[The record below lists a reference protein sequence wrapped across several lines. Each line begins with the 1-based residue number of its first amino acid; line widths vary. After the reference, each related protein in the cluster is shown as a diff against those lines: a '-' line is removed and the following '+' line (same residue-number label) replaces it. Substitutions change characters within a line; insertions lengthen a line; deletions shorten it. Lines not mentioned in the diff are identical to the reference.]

1 MPEIYSEEDIK
12 QDVENRSLIQH
23 EDPRGEFPSAEYF
36 NSSSVNYAATGSK
49 KNELYFKG
57 KAAAAILEE
66 ESEDIIAS
74 EYPLCQIQQTIS
86 GHIIETDD
94 TIGAERILI
103 RHNSGAGVE
112 LTKDGGIKI
121 SSLDNQINVTGGD
134 QTIIVE
140 GEGQLI
146 YKGNLNLKVTGNFN
160 VDCLNYNVTVRG
172 NKVEKI
178 LGNIKQSIAGNI
190 EKLVGG
196 SYVKAVTQAV
206 TNTFLAG
213 KKQNIKGEYINRVEG
228 SARYS
233 TSDNTKI
240 TAEDK
245 LTVSSNNMNQF
256 ANSMAV
262 TAKSG
267 TIGNPNMVFSGK
279 GAVFEAGV
287 TAPTFHGDLDGTAT
301 TATVA
306 QSQNYADP
314 STGGGVGSAGTIT
327 NTATPAI
334 TKPTNSI
341 IDDYLTKSA
350 GGINRVKIDV
360 GDFIKNYLDRSID
373 TGGISNSDIDASKA
387 RSRLRDISN
396 RNNSAFISHLLSEG
410 VISREW
416 NSPIPKGTGRIISSD
431 ATPVSSSS
439 DMDRI
444 GSQTENR
451 LSAFIPKRANPHILP
466 EEVYNPYKQK
476 EITATTKLA
485 EGITLSKFLG
495 SDDPTNIDFIRDQS
509 VRVELAK
516 YLYIHARIIK
526 LIQDNKTE
534 FKDVN
539 LEVAES
545 IYRPGPSETITPGSL
560 NDLKLKGR
568 TVVYNVVDNS
578 GRSNPSR
585 AFEVAV
591 FLKDN
596 SVYDEFILSY
606 DTLDLDLDTGKEL
619 LSCRIIITLPEID
632 KNWVGIFNRKVKTEF
647 NYNDLTSGDMV
658 EVLPESRFESEFDGV
673 LSLGENYGIN
683 LSSANNPYITR
694 QGDKTHPSIAS
705 GAVDNMNSLLA
716 NQYTLM
722 QQYYGGKLIINDA
735 LPKANTSR
743 KVARVD
749 NGYNQHWFGKALDIS
764 VAGMSNAQKDKLV
777 AAATKAGFKGFGF
790 GNTILHID
798 IGVRRVWS
806 YDNTH
811 FAGREVGSIRQQ
823 DGYWF
828 RYVRANA
835 AH

>member
-1 MPEIYSEEDIK
+1 MPEIYTESDIEKEIED
-12 QDVENRSLIQH
+12 RSQVQH
-23 EDPRGEFPSAEYF
+23 EDPRGEYPKAEYF
-36 NSSSVNYAATGSK
+36 NSSSVNYGATGSRK
-49 KNELYFKG
+49 HELFFKG
-57 KAAAAILEE
+57 KAAAAVL
-66 ESEDIIAS
+66 ESESDEIIAS
-74 EYPLCQIQQTIS
+74 EYPLCQIQETIS

-94 TIGAERILI
+94 TPGAERVLI
-103 RHNSGAGVE
+103 KHNTGAGIE
-112 LTKDGGIKI
+112 LTKDGSIKI
-121 SSLDNQINVTGGD
+121 SALDNQINVTGGD
-134 QTIIVE
+134 QVTIVE
-140 GEGQLI
+140 GEGQII
-146 YKGNLNLKVTGNFN
+146 YKGNLNLKVTGDYNI
-160 VDCLNYNVTVRG
+160 DCLNYNVTVRG
-172 NKVEKI
+172 NKTEKI
-178 LGNIKQSIAGNI
+178 LGHIKESIAGNI

-213 KKQNIKGEYINRVEG
+213 KKQSIKGEYINRVEG

-233 TSDNTKI
+233 TSDDTKI

-334 TKPTNSI
+334 TKPSDSI

-360 GDFIKNYLDRSID
+360 GDFIKNYLDRSVD
-373 TGGISNSDIDASKA
+373 TGGISNSNINADKA
-387 RSRLRDISN
+387 RSRLRDPANRSN
-396 RNNSAFISHLLSEG
+396 SSFVSYLLAEG
-410 VISREW
+410 IICGEW
-416 NSPIPKGTGRIISSD
+416 NSPIPKGTGRILSSD
-431 ATPVSSSS
+431 ATPVSSHSEL
-439 DMDRI
+439 DRI
-444 GSQTENR
+444 GSQTNNK
-451 LSAFIPKRANPHILP
+451 LSAFLPKRANPHVLP
-466 EEVYNPYKQK
+466 EEVYNPYRQK
-476 EITATTKLA
+476 SISASTKLA

-495 SDDPTNIDFIRDQS
+495 TDDPTNIDFIRDQA
-509 VRVELAK
+509 VRVEIAK

-526 LIQDNKTE
+526 LVRDNDSE
-534 FKDVN
+534 FKDVT

-545 IYRPGPSETITPGSL
+545 IYKPGPSETITPDSL

-578 GRSNPSR
+578 GKSSIQRT
-585 AFEVAV
+585 FDIAV

-596 SVYDEFILSY
+596 AVYDELILSY
-606 DTLDLDLDTGKEL
+606 DTIDINPDSGKEL
-619 LSCRIIITLPEID
+619 LSSRIIITLPEID
-632 KNWVGIFNRKVKTEF
+632 KNWIGTFNRKVKTEF
-647 NYNDLTSGDMV
+647 NNNDLTSGDLV
-658 EVLPESRFESEFDGV
+658 EVLSQSRFKSEFDGV
-673 LSLGENYGIN
+673 LSKGGDYGIN
-683 LSSANNPYITR
+683 LSPANNPYITR
-694 QGDKTHPSIAS
+694 QGDKTHPSIS
-705 GAVDNMNSLLA
+705 PGAVDNMAALLA

-735 LPKANTSR
+735 LPKASTSR
-743 KVARVD
+743 KVAKVD

-764 VAGMSNAQKDKLV
+764 ITGMSNAQKDKLV

-790 GNTILHID
+790 GNTILHVD
-798 IGVRRVWS
+798 IGARRVWS

-828 RYVRANA
+828 NYVRANA
-835 AH
+835 AP

>member
-1 MPEIYSEEDIK
+1 MPEIYTDNDINK
-12 QDVENRSLIQH
+12 ELENRSNIQH
-23 EDPRGEFPSAEYF
+23 EDPRGEFPKAEYF
-36 NSSSVNYAATGSK
+36 NSSSVNYAATGSR

-57 KAAAAILEE
+57 KAAAAVLEE
-66 ESEDIIAS
+66 ESEDIVAS
-74 EYPLCQIQQTIS
+74 EYPLCQIQETIS

-94 TIGAERILI
+94 TPGAERILI
-103 RHNSGAGVE
+103 KHNSGAGIE
-112 LTKDGGIKI
+112 LTKDGGVKI

-146 YKGNLNLKVTGNFN
+146 YKGNLNLKVTGDFN

-233 TSDNTKI
+233 TSNNTKI

-279 GAVFEAGV
+279 GAIFEQGV

-334 TKPTNSI
+334 TKPTDSI
-341 IDDYLTKSA
+341 INDYLTKSS

-360 GDFIKNYLDRSID
+360 GDFIKNYLDRSVD
-373 TGGISNSDIDASKA
+373 TGGISNSEITPDKA
-387 RSRLRDISN
+387 RSRLRDASN
-396 RNNSAFISHLLSEG
+396 RSNSSFVSHLLAEG

-416 NSPIPKGTGRIISSD
+416 NAPIPKGTGRIISSD
-431 ATPVSSSS
+431 ATPVSSHSEF
-439 DMDRI
+439 DRI
-444 GSQTENR
+444 GSQTENK
-451 LSAFIPKRANPHILP
+451 LSAFLPKRANPHILP
-466 EEVYNPYKQK
+466 EEEYNPYRQKQ
-476 EITATTKLA
+476 ITASTKLID
-485 EGITLSKFLG
+485 GITISKFLG
-495 SDDPTNIDFIRDQS
+495 TDDPTNIDFIRDQA
-509 VRVELAK
+509 VRVEIAK

-526 LIQDNKTE
+526 LVQDNKTE

-545 IYRPGPSETITPGSL
+545 IYKPGPSETITSGSL

-578 GRSNPSR
+578 GTSNNQR
-585 AFEVAV
+585 AFDVAI

-596 SVYDEFILSY
+596 AVYDELILSY
-606 DTLDLDLDTGKEL
+606 DTIDVDSNTGKEK

-632 KNWVGIFNRKVKTEF
+632 KNWIGTFRRKVKTEF
-647 NYNDLTSGDMV
+647 NYNDLTSGDLV
-658 EVLPESRFESEFDGV
+658 EVLPQSRFESEFDGV
-673 LSLGENYGIN
+673 LSTGGQYGIN
-683 LSSANNPYITR
+683 LSTALKPHIKR
-694 QGDKTHPSIAS
+694 EGDKTHPGIAP
-705 GAVDNMNSLLA
+705 GAVDNMSALLA

-735 LPKANTSR
+735 LPKAGTTR

-749 NGYNQHWFGKALDIS
+749 NGTNQHWFGKALDIS
-764 VAGMSNAQKDKLV
+764 VVGMSNAQKDKLI

-790 GNTILHID
+790 GDTILHVD
-798 IGVRRVWS
+798 IGTRRVWS

-811 FAGREVGSIRQQ
+811 FAGREVGSIREQ

-828 RYVRANA
+828 QYIRANA
-835 AH
+835 AP

>member
-1 MPEIYSEEDIK
+1 MPEIYTDNDINK
-12 QDVENRSLIQH
+12 ELENRSDVQH
-23 EDPRGEFPSAEYF
+23 EDPRGEFPTAEYF
-36 NSSSVNYAATGSK
+36 NSSSVNYAATGSR
-49 KNELYFKG
+49 KNELYLKG
-57 KAAAAILEE
+57 KAAAAVLEE

-74 EYPLCQIQQTIS
+74 EYPLCQIQETIS

-94 TIGAERILI
+94 TPGAERILI
-103 RHNSGAGVE
+103 KHNSGAGIE
-112 LTKDGGIKI
+112 LTKDGGVRI

-146 YKGNLNLKVTGNFN
+146 YKGNLNLKVTGDFN

-233 TSDNTKI
+233 TSNDTKI

-306 QSQNYADP
+306 QSQSYADP

-360 GDFIKNYLDRSID
+360 GDFIKNYLDRSVD
-373 TGGISNSDIDASKA
+373 TGGISNSEITPDKA
-387 RSRLRDISN
+387 RSRLRDAANRSN
-396 RNNSAFISHLLSEG
+396 SSFVSHLLAEG

-416 NSPIPKGTGRIISSD
+416 NAPIPKGTGRIISSD
-431 ATPVSSSS
+431 ATPVSSHSEF
-439 DMDRI
+439 DRI
-444 GSQTENR
+444 GSQTDNK

-466 EEVYNPYKQK
+466 EEEYNPYRQK
-476 EITATTKLA
+476 EITASTKLI
-485 EGITLSKFLG
+485 EGITISKFLG
-495 SDDPTNIDFIRDQS
+495 TDDPTNIDFIRDQAI
-509 VRVELAK
+509 RVEIAK

-526 LIQDNKTE
+526 LVQDNKTE

-545 IYRPGPSETITPGSL
+545 IYKPGPSETITPGSL

-578 GRSNPSR
+578 GVSNNQR
-585 AFEVAV
+585 AFDVAI

-596 SVYDEFILSY
+596 AVYDELILSY
-606 DTLDLDLDTGKEL
+606 DTIDIDVNTGKEK
-619 LSCRIIITLPEID
+619 LSCRIIITLPELD
-632 KNWVGIFNRKVKTEF
+632 KNWIGTFNRKVKTEF

-658 EVLPESRFESEFDGV
+658 EVLLQSRFESEFDGV
-673 LSLGENYGIN
+673 LSSGGDYGIN
-683 LSSANNPYITR
+683 LNSSLNPHIKR
-694 QGDKTHPSIAS
+694 EGDKTHPSIAP
-705 GAVDNMNSLLA
+705 GAVDNMSALLA

-735 LPKANTSR
+735 LPKATTSR
-743 KVARVD
+743 KVATVD
-749 NGYNQHWFGKALDIS
+749 NGTNQHWFGKALDIS
-764 VAGMSNAQKDKLV
+764 VVGMSDAQKDKLV

-790 GNTILHID
+790 GNTILYLD
-798 IGVRRVWS
+798 IGTRRVWS

-811 FAGREVGSIRQQ
+811 FAGREVG
-823 DGYWF
+823 GYWF
-828 RYVRANA
+828 QYIRANA
-835 AH
+835 AP

>member
-1 MPEIYSEEDIK
+1 MPEIYTDNDINK
-12 QDVENRSLIQH
+12 ELENRSDVHH
-23 EDPRGEFPSAEYF
+23 EDPRGEFPTAEYF
-36 NSSSVNYAATGSK
+36 NSSSVNYAATGSR

-57 KAAAAILEE
+57 KAAAAVLEE

-74 EYPLCQIQQTIS
+74 EYPLCQIQETIS

-94 TIGAERILI
+94 TPGAERILI
-103 RHNSGAGVE
+103 KHNSGAGIE
-112 LTKDGGIKI
+112 LTKDGGVRI

-146 YKGNLNLKVTGNFN
+146 YKGNLNLKVTGDFN

-233 TSDNTKI
+233 TSNDTKI

-306 QSQNYADP
+306 QSQSYADP

-327 NTATPAI
+327 NTATPTI

-360 GDFIKNYLDRSID
+360 GDFIKNYLDRSVD
-373 TGGISNSDIDASKA
+373 TGGISNSEITPDKA
-387 RSRLRDISN
+387 RSRLRDAANRSN
-396 RNNSAFISHLLSEG
+396 SSFVSHLLAEG

-416 NSPIPKGTGRIISSD
+416 NAPIPKGTGRIISSD
-431 ATPVSSSS
+431 ATPVSSHSEF
-439 DMDRI
+439 DRI
-444 GSQTENR
+444 GSQTDNK

-466 EEVYNPYKQK
+466 EEEYNPYRQK
-476 EITATTKLA
+476 EITASTKLI
-485 EGITLSKFLG
+485 EGITISKFLG
-495 SDDPTNIDFIRDQS
+495 TDDPTNIDFIRDQA
-509 VRVELAK
+509 VRVEIAK

-526 LIQDNKTE
+526 LVQDNKTE

-545 IYRPGPSETITPGSL
+545 IYKPGPSETITPGSL

-578 GRSNPSR
+578 GVSNNQR
-585 AFEVAV
+585 AFDVAI

-596 SVYDEFILSY
+596 AVYDELILSY
-606 DTLDLDLDTGKEL
+606 DTIDIDVNTGKEK
-619 LSCRIIITLPEID
+619 LSCRIIITLPELD
-632 KNWVGIFNRKVKTEF
+632 KNWIGTFNRKVKTEF

-658 EVLPESRFESEFDGV
+658 EVLLQSRFESEFDGV
-673 LSLGENYGIN
+673 LSSGGNYGIN
-683 LSSANNPYITR
+683 LSTTLNPHIKR
-694 QGDKTHPSIAS
+694 EGDKTHPSIAP
-705 GAVDNMNSLLA
+705 GAVDNMSALLA

-735 LPKANTSR
+735 LPKATTSR
-743 KVARVD
+743 KVATVD
-749 NGYNQHWFGKALDIS
+749 NGTNQHWFGKALDIS
-764 VAGMSNAQKDKLV
+764 VVGMSDAQKDKLV
-777 AAATKAGFKGFGF
+777 AAATTAGFKGFGF
-790 GNTILHID
+790 GNTILHLD
-798 IGVRRVWS
+798 IGTRRVWS

-811 FAGREVGSIRQQ
+811 FAGREVGSIREQ

-828 RYVRANA
+828 QYIRANA
-835 AH
+835 AP

>member
-1 MPEIYSEEDIK
+1 MPEIYTDNDINK
-12 QDVENRSLIQH
+12 ELGNRSDAQH
-23 EDPRGEFPSAEYF
+23 EDPRGEFPTAEYF
-36 NSSSVNYAATGSK
+36 NSSSVNYAATGSR

-57 KAAAAILEE
+57 KAAAAVLEE

-74 EYPLCQIQQTIS
+74 EYPLCQIQETIS

-94 TIGAERILI
+94 TPGAERILI
-103 RHNSGAGVE
+103 KHNTGAGIE
-112 LTKDGGIKI
+112 LTKDGGVRI

-134 QTIIVE
+134 QTIVVE

-146 YKGNLNLKVTGNFN
+146 YKGNLNLKVTGDFN

-287 TAPTFHGDLDGTAT
+287 TAPTFHGDLDGNASNTYAQSYASTAT
-301 TATVA
+301 
-306 QSQNYADP
+306 S
-314 STGGGVGSAGTIT
+314 GGGSIT

-373 TGGISNSDIDASKA
+373 TGGISNSDIDANKA
-387 RSRLRDISN
+387 RSRLRDTSN
-396 RNNSAFISHLLSEG
+396 RSNSSFVSHLLAEG

-416 NSPIPKGTGRIISSD
+416 NAPIPKGTGRIISSD
-431 ATPVSSSS
+431 ATPVSSQSEF
-439 DMDRI
+439 DRI
-444 GSQTENR
+444 GSQTDNK

-466 EEVYNPYKQK
+466 EEVYNPYRQK
-476 EITATTKLA
+476 EITASTRLI
-485 EGITLSKFLG
+485 EGITISKFLG
-495 SDDPTNIDFIRDQS
+495 TDDPTNIDFIRDQA
-509 VRVELAK
+509 VRVEIAK

-526 LIQDNKTE
+526 LVQDNKTE

-545 IYRPGPSETITPGSL
+545 IYKPGPSETITPGSL

-578 GRSNPSR
+578 GVSNNQR
-585 AFEVAV
+585 AFDVAI

-596 SVYDEFILSY
+596 AVYDELILSY
-606 DTLDLDLDTGKEL
+606 DTIDIDVNTGKEK
-619 LSCRIIITLPEID
+619 LSARIIITLPELD
-632 KNWVGIFNRKVKTEF
+632 KNWIGTFNRKVKTEF

-658 EVLPESRFESEFDGV
+658 EVLPQSRFESEFDGV
-673 LSLGENYGIN
+673 LSSGENYGIN
-683 LSSANNPYITR
+683 LNSSLNPHIKR
-694 QGDKTHPSIAS
+694 EGDKTHPSIAP
-705 GAVDNMNSLLA
+705 GAVDNMSALLA

-735 LPKANTSR
+735 LPKRNTTR
-743 KVARVD
+743 KVATVD
-749 NGYNQHWFGKALDIS
+749 NGTNQHWFGKALDIS
-764 VAGMSNAQKDKLV
+764 VVGMSDAQKDKLI
-777 AAATKAGFKGFGF
+777 AAAVKAGFKGFGF
-790 GNTILHID
+790 GNTILHLD
-798 IGVRRVWS
+798 IGTRRVWS

-811 FAGREVGSIRQQ
+811 FAGREVGSIREQ

-828 RYVRANA
+828 QYIRANA
-835 AH
+835 AP